1 MKNKEKKKKQ
11 SLVEKAKLFVKDYR
25 RQLPLQMMVIPGI
38 IFMIIFCYMPI
49 YGLTI
54 AFKSYTVIDT
64 IDSAKW
70 VGWANFKIVA
80 TDKYFWQSVI
90 NTLGISFL
98 KLLIGFTTP
107 IILSIMIY
115 ELRDGPFKRIIQT
128 ISYLP
133 HFLSWIV
140 LGVPIGGLKEK
151 LLASKTAGITNVF
164 VPRDNRS
171 DVEELDTEITE
182 GMNIIY
188 VNNAIEVFAQALMR

>member
-70 VGWANFKIVA
+70 VG
-80 TDKYFWQSVI
+80 
-90 NTLGISFL
+90 
-98 KLLIGFTTP
+98 
-107 IILSIMIY
+107 
-115 ELRDGPFKRIIQT
+115 
-128 ISYLP
+128 
-133 HFLSWIV
+133 
-140 LGVPIGGLKEK
+140 
-151 LLASKTAGITNVF
+151 
-164 VPRDNRS
+164 
-171 DVEELDTEITE
+171 
-182 GMNIIY
+182 
-188 VNNAIEVFAQALMR
+188 